1 MANRGSLNWRLRVII
16 AFALITVAPVHA
28 ENDATALVRD
38 TWARY
43 RSVKT
48 ERENL
53 DMLLVKNPPPQPFSR
68 AAAEAMLR
76 EPPAGTIHKRA
87 VREVLYA
94 SDWQDKVHILFSL
107 PAEDAGLGFLTWRHA
122 DAQDEMWLFM
132 PGYDTVRRLPLTNR
146 QKLAGT
152 NLSYEDVRELAGER
166 TEQFTYKTVATEP
179 IDGRATTVIVATPR
193 AGTNTAYASRKLW
206 IDTERLFPLKVEF
219 YDAKEQLWKVLS
231 NSDVQPVAP
240 DVYRATITEMRDLR
254 LNESTVTLI
263 AKREV
268 GLDIPARVF
277 TQDYLEHHR
286 AD

>member
-1 MANRGSLNWRLRVII
+1 
-16 AFALITVAPVHA
+16 
-28 ENDATALVRD
+28 
-38 TWARY
+38 
-43 RSVKT
+43 
-48 ERENL
+48 
-53 DMLLVKNPPPQPFSR
+53 
-68 AAAEAMLR
+68 
-76 EPPAGTIHKRA
+76 
-87 VREVLYA
+87 
-94 SDWQDKVHILFSL
+94 
-107 PAEDAGLGFLTWRHA
+107 
-122 DAQDEMWLFM
+122 
-132 PGYDTVRRLPLTNR
+132 
-146 QKLAGT
+146 
-152 NLSYEDVRELAGER
+152 
-166 TEQFTYKTVATEP
+166 
-179 IDGRATTVIVATPR
+179 VIVATPR